1 MLRFWGQAKFSPSSG
16 RILGFELFLRELD
29 LETNR
34 WQVPQDFSVF
44 APSIVVTLLTE
55 TLRTLPAGLELVSIN
70 LDQEQFIDPEFS
82 RLLAELA
89 VNLPFKLVVE
99 LTERK
104 GHGVRKIAVAD
115 LVRSAK
121 RFSTNGL
128 AVCLDDVGTGEN
140 QLDLVQ
146 ILDPYVS
153 EYKYALQNVRGSLTT
168 AVIFDELQLWQR
180 RARNQNKFLAIEGFE
195 EVSDVALIDALQP
208 DVVQGYLY
216 AKPHLFPMKADFH
229 LMSTDATQE

>member
-29 LETNR
+29 PKTKR

-44 APSIVVTLLTE
+44 TPNIVVTLLTE
-55 TLRTLPAGLELVSIN
+55 TLQTLPEGLELVSIN
-70 LDQEQFIDPEFS
+70 LDQEQFVDPEFS

-89 VNLPFKLVVE
+89 DNLSFKLVVE
-99 LTERK
+99 LTERQ
-104 GHGVRKIAVAD
+104 GHGDRKIAEAD
-115 LVRSAK
+115 LIKSAK

-146 ILDPYVS
+146 LLDPYVS
-153 EYKYALQNVRGSLTT
+153 EYKYALQNVRGSLPT
-168 AVIFDELQLWQR
+168 AVIFDELQLWQK
-180 RARNQNKFLAIEGFE
+180 RARNQNKFLAVEGFE
-195 EVSDVALIDALQP
+195 EVSDVALIDYLHP

-229 LMSTDATQE
+229 LMSTDATQQ